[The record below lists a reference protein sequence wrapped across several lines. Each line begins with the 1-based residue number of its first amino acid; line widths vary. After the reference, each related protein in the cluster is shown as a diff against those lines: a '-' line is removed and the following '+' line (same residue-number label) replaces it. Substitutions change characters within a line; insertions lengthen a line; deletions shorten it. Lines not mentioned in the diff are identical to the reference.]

1 MNWCNGVIEIKR
13 ISFWELN
20 IKCEGRWQTY
30 KKGDIYLLNIL
41 KLSTQHWIILIFQ
54 RDIGFF
60 PLQNSIIQEKS
71 VTSLKSPAP
80 VGDRSQD
87 GGTTKGRAAVRSLF
101 TGDARETAITSH
113 RSWPVSGDVEGQPEE
128 RVGSHNQK
136 PGKRDLLG
144 NILCMKE
151 AASFHILMTIVY
163 LLYCWPVF
171 LLEFMNKWG

>member
-54 RDIGFF
+54 RDLGFF

-71 VTSLKSPAP
+71 VTSLRSLAP

-113 RSWPVSGDVEGQPEE
+113 RSWPVTGDVEGQPEE
-128 RVGSHNQK
+128 RVGSYNQNPWQAWFVWK
-136 PGKRDLLG
+136 YAMLYRSGFISYFNDNCLFAVLLTC
-144 NILCMKE
+144 I
-151 AASFHILMTIVY
+151 FTWVY
-163 LLYCWPVF
+163 
-171 LLEFMNKWG
+171 E